1 MPLPIW
7 LIDAAKPYP
16 FHTHRE
22 RAKFKG
28 EGGKGKGVSE
38 LDTCTHRLGHFLRE
52 LPANEITTIAATA
65 ASACASACAAPI
77 GIFIV
82 GAAHTVCLQLE

>member
-1 MPLPIW
+1 M
-7 LIDAAKPYP
+7 
-16 FHTHRE
+16 
-22 RAKFKG
+22 
-28 EGGKGKGVSE
+28 SE

-65 ASACASACAAPI
+65 ASASVCASACASAAPI